1 MTELKLDNISLA
13 IGGKTILDSVN
24 LTLKTG
30 ELAVLLGANG
40 AGKSSVLRC
49 ALGLASAATGES
61 SIDQQPL
68 QRISTLQRAKLAA
81 YLPQRRPMAWPVK
94 VFDVVSLGRYA
105 YGVRLGRLKGVDL
118 ALVEAAIEAC
128 DLQALRNRRMDTLSG
143 GESARVH
150 CARAF
155 AANADLLLAD
165 EPNAALDPKHE
176 LGIMQLIRNY
186 VDGGRGALVVAH
198 EANLAARFADRLI
211 WMRDGRIYAD
221 GSVAET
227 MTAEMMAEIYGV
239 KAQIHQVAGHT
250 NVTVLDAL

>member
-1 MTELKLDNISLA
+1 MTELSLNNISLR
-13 IGGKTILDSVN
+13 IDGKAILDSIN
-24 LTLKTG
+24 LAVKTG
-30 ELAVLLGANG
+30 ELVVLLGANG

-49 ALGLASAATGES
+49 ALGLAPAASGES
-61 SIDQQPL
+61 TIDQQPL
-68 QRISTLQRAKLAA
+68 RHISTLQRAKLAA

-118 ALVEAAIEAC
+118 ALVEAAIAAC
-128 DLQALRNRRMDTLSG
+128 DLQALRHRRMDTLSG

-155 AANADLLLAD
+155 AADAALLLAD
-165 EPNAALDPKHE
+165 EPNAALDPRHQ

-211 WMRDGRIYAD
+211 WMRDGRIVAD
-221 GSVAET
+221 GTVADT
-227 MTAEMMAEIYGV
+227 MTPAMMADIYGV
-239 KAQIHQVAGHT
+239 TAQIQQVAGHT
-250 NVTVLDAL
+250 NVTIIDAL